1 VAYNALAEYA
11 EEIGDYDTALNAT
24 NSAIAV
30 DDGLSAP
37 VRAQT
42 YVQAGMLLARINKS
56 DEATR
61 RFRQAYGLNPQN
73 MIAIEQLK
81 VRGVPI
87 DATTALP
94 PGL

>member
-1 VAYNALAEYA
+1 
-11 EEIGDYDTALNAT
+11 
-24 NSAIAV
+24 
-30 DDGLSAP
+30 
-37 VRAQT
+37 
-42 YVQAGMLLARINKS
+42 VQAGMLLARINKA